1 MQPMISIK
9 RKAILN
15 EYFEEKSEKY
25 TINKKIHKSPENDNS
40 SSNDDSFTFDCSE
53 SSIEEKRF
61 WDQEY
66 DDLELL
72 EELIS
77 KKQRKTKK
85 QNNKKPK
92 ENWLKIHEDMLS
104 CALIHVDFIQN
115 KILEAFQIQ
124 L

>member
-9 RKAILN
+9 RKAISN
-15 EYFEEKSEKY
+15 EYFDKKSEKY
-25 TINKKIHKSPENDNS
+25 TKTKKIHKSPEKNDS
-40 SSNDDSFTFDCSE
+40 CSNDSFTFDCSE
-53 SSIEEKRF
+53 ESLEEMRF

-77 KKQRKTKK
+77 QKPRKTKK
-85 QNNKKPK
+85 QNQKKPT

-104 CALIHVDFIQN
+104 CAMIHVDFIQN

-124 L
+124 M